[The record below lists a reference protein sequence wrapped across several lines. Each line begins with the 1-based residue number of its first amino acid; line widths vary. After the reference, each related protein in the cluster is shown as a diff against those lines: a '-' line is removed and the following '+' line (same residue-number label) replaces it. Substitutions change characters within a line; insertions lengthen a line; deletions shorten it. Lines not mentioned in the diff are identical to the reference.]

1 MSACVSVM
9 SANDCRA
16 IIIMWRTRRQLTA
29 FLIVGLLIGSAGF
42 LFVRDLLPE
51 PTCFDNR
58 RNQGEEKTDCG
69 GPCLPCIFRNK
80 KTPEVFWVRVT
91 PVRGGV
97 YAAVI
102 EVKNPNSALG
112 IPKFEYILKLFD
124 DKDVLV
130 IERSGISFLYANEVA
145 HIVETDLR
153 SERKIVRGILEIGKT
168 EYALRDDNPPDL
180 IAGEKELLV
189 VIPNGMNTELR
200 ARLFNRTL
208 SDFRALRVHGILLD
222 KNQNVLAASS
232 LVLDE
237 LRGGDAKEIRF
248 FWPGEIKDVSLIMVE
263 PRVNTL
269 QR

>member
-1 MSACVSVM
+1 
-9 SANDCRA
+9 
-16 IIIMWRTRRQLTA
+16 MWRTRRQLIA
-29 FLIVGLLIGSAGF
+29 LLIVGVIIGGAGF

-58 RNQGEEKTDCG
+58 RNQGEEDTDCG

-80 KTPEVFWVRVT
+80 KQPEVFWVRVT

-97 YAAVI
+97 YSVVA

-112 IPKFEYILKLFD
+112 IPKFEYVLKLFD

-130 IERSGISFLYANEVA
+130 IERKGDSFLYANEA
-145 HIVETDLR
+145 ARIVETDLR

-168 EYALRDDNPPDL
+168 EYVMRDDNPPDL
-180 IAGEKELLV
+180 IAGEKEV
-189 VIPNGMNTELR
+189 RVTSQNGVSTELS

-208 SDFRALRVHGILLD
+208 VDFRAVRVHGILLD
-222 KNQNVLAASS
+222 TNQNVLAASTI
-232 LVLDE
+232 LLDE
-237 LRGGDAKEIRF
+237 LRGGEAEEIRF
-248 FWPGEIKDVSLIMVE
+248 FWPGEIKDVSFIMVE

-269 QR
+269 R